1 MQSDYNLQMVA
12 LSVAIAILA
21 SYLTLDLAGQV
32 SNTQGRSRI
41 GWLVGGALSM
51 GIGIWSM
58 HFVGMLAFHLP
69 IAVSYNVPT
78 VLLSML
84 PAIAASMLALWVVS
98 QETMLLP
105 QLLSSS
111 VLMGLGI
118 VAMHYSGMTAMRLAA
133 IVHYDWRI
141 VALSIVVAVAV
152 ALVALWL
159 AFRLRDHSSRTASWQ
174 KIGSAVLMGVAVP
187 AMHYTAM
194 AAAQFKATYLPL
206 EEATTTFS
214 ADPTVLSTAVSGF
227 SFIVLGLALLISLE
241 TKTAD
246 LVQANQSLEQEI
258 AERKQV
264 EVSLQQA
271 MQDLQ
276 QTQTQL
282 VHTEKMSSL
291 GQLVAGV
298 AHEINNPINFIVG
311 NLGYVSQYVQE
322 VLWLL
327 KLYQT
332 HYPEPDPEIQ
342 TEIAELDLDFIKQ
355 DLPKTLASMKVGTD
369 RVQNIV
375 RSLCNFSRLDEAE
388 LKSVDIHD
396 GIASTLLI
404 LQHHFKERA
413 NRPEI
418 EIIKYY
424 SAPPLIE
431 CYPSR
436 LNQVLMNLLANAI
449 DAIDESFQKPSQDTP
464 ITSIVQPRITIT
476 TQLRG
481 DRVLIQISDNG
492 VGMTETT
499 RSKLFD
505 PFYTTKPIGKGTGLG
520 LSISYQIITQT
531 HSGSI
536 KCESA
541 LGSGTEF
548 LIELPIA
555 QTKPQTQTKP
565 QNSRG

>member
-1 MQSDYNLQMVA
+1 MQSDYDLQMVA

-32 SNTQGRSRI
+32 SNTQGRNRI

-84 PAIAASMLALWVVS
+84 PAIAASSLALWVVS

-105 QLLSSS
+105 QLLSGS

-133 IVHYDWRI
+133 SVYYDWRI
-141 VALSIVVAVAV
+141 VALSIVVAIAV

-159 AFRLRDHSSRTASWQ
+159 AFRLRDHSSRTESWQ
-174 KIGSAVLMGVAVP
+174 KIGSAVLMGVSVP
-187 AMHYTAM
+187 SMHYTAM
-194 AAAQFKATYLPL
+194 AAAQFKATDLPL

-214 ADPTVLSTAVSGF
+214 ADPTSLSTAVSVF

-241 TKTAD
+241 TKTSD
-246 LVQANQSLEQEI
+246 LVQANQSLEQEV

-271 MQDLQ
+271 MRDLQ

-311 NLGYVSQYVQE
+311 NLGYVSQYVQG

-332 HYPEPDPEIQ
+332 HYPKPDPEIQ
-342 TEIAELDLDFIKQ
+342 AEIAELDLDFIKQ
-355 DLPKTLASMKVGTD
+355 DLPKTLASMKIGTD

-418 EIIKYY
+418 EIIKCYG
-424 SAPPLIE
+424 APPLIE

-449 DAIDESFQKPSQDTP
+449 DAIDESFQKPDQDTP
-464 ITSIVQPRITIT
+464 ITSIVRPRITIT

-499 RSKLFD
+499 QSKLFD
-505 PFYTTKPIGKGTGLG
+505 PFYTTKSIGKGTGLG

-536 KCESA
+536 QCESA

-548 LIELPIA
+548 SIELPIA
-555 QTKPQTQTKP
+555 QTKPQ
-565 QNSRG
+565 NSRG